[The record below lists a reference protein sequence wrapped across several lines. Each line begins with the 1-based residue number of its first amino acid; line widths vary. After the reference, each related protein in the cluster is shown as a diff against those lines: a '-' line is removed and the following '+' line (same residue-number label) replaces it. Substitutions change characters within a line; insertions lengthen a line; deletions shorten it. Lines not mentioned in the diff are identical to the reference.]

1 MKKSLGYYL
10 KLPYTIVSRNG
21 EGGKLFS
28 EICELPGC
36 KVQGDSEGELTQK
49 LKKVKEAWIKGAI
62 KNGIEIPEP
71 LNIVPRPIFF
81 KDKFKLRR

>member
-1 MKKSLGYYL
+1 MKKDLGYYL

-36 KVQGDSEGELTQK
+36 EVQGDNEEDLTQK
-49 LKKVKEAWIKGAI
+49 LKKAKKAWIKGAI
-62 KNGIEIPEP
+62 KEGIEIPEP
-71 LNIVPRPIFF
+71 FKVGPRPIFF
-81 KDKFKLRR
+81 RDKFESRR